1 MEDKIKTDESNQDI
15 CAAIFVVDVLLAG
28 LSLKIEVEERKS
40 RRGRGGGVWGPAY
53 RLIVLEMQ

>member
-28 LSLKIEVEERKS
+28 LSLKIEVEERKKVE
-40 RRGRGGGVWGPAY
+40 GEGGGGSGVQ
-53 RLIVLEMQ
+53 LIG